1 MRNAEDFVR
10 EYRKRGYTDE
20 RIRVIA
26 NLTRE
31 PLRGEVLSILESGR
45 EIGMGDQ
52 VPAEEQVKPQRG
64 KEAELALR
72 QEAGP
77 SPATPPEIKAAE
89 RDETTG
95 AELRKASAQLAQI
108 QREKGRLERELEEQK
123 ALIVEF
129 KKGTERVA
137 AITRQLD
144 EARHDIEQ
152 AREQEVEKDAA
163 LEAAVKERSNA
174 QRQAEEFAEKIAESE
189 SAVTALQER
198 IAQQERQLK
207 ETRVRGEQESAKLR
221 KDSEM
226 EARHLRRRLTT
237 YKKAAVGAT
246 IAAAALLVAVVIT
259 PHGFVT
265 PAPPQH
271 TPNIG
276 TALAPSALPD
286 LTSAN
291 IATSPLIR
299 RAGDGAQ
306 NINAMTRTDAAP
318 VPLAFTPPDGIVQGV
333 TTTGSEPLLGADLSA
348 RWSSRGL
355 SSVTAPVTAQN
366 PEAMIYVVKKNDS
379 LWKICKEQLGDVSL
393 VNKVAGENNITTKTT
408 LRIGMRLRL
417 PARSAAPVTS
427 M

>member
-45 EIGMGDQ
+45 EIDMGDQ

-64 KEAELALR
+64 KEAEPVVS

-89 RDETTG
+89 RDETPG
-95 AELRKASAQLAQI
+95 AGLRKVSAQLAQI

-144 EARHDIEQ
+144 EARHDIEET
-152 AREQEVEKDAA
+152 REQEAEKGAA
-163 LEAAVKERSNA
+163 LEAALKERNDA
-174 QRQAEEFAEKIAESE
+174 QRKAEESAEAIAESE
-189 SAVTALQER
+189 AAVTALQER
-198 IAQQERQLK
+198 IAQQEKLLK
-207 ETRVRGEQESAKLR
+207 ETRIRAEQESAR
-221 KDSEM
+221 IRRESEQ
-226 EARHLRRRLTT
+226 EARHLRRRLTM
-237 YKKAAVGAT
+237 YKKVAVGAT
-246 IAAAALLVAVVIT
+246 IAAAVLLVAVLIT
-259 PHGFVT
+259 PHGPVA
-265 PAPPQH
+265 PAPLQH
-271 TPNIG
+271 TPYVG
-276 TALAPSALPD
+276 TAFAPSALPD

-291 IATSPLIR
+291 VATSPLIR
-299 RAGDGAQ
+299 HTGDGAQ

-318 VPLAFTPPDGIVQGV
+318 APSAFTPPDGIVQGV
-333 TTTGSEPLLGADLSA
+333 TTTGSETPLGGDTSA
-348 RWSSRGL
+348 RWPSRGL

-366 PEAMIYVVKKNDS
+366 PEATIYVVKKNDS

-393 VNKVAGENNITTKTT
+393 VNKVAEENNITTKTT
-408 LRIGMRLRL
+408 LRIGMQLRL